1 MGVKVTRTDG
11 ASLKGLKRVVNGKL
25 QVGWFPEVGKTDS
38 GLPYPV
44 LAYIL
49 SYGAK
54 LPGGQPYRFDK
65 KGNLVFLPRRAD
77 GKKPKGAFGLTKPS
91 YIPPRPM
98 LERASKKHGKEW
110 QEKARALMR
119 DVIAGQL
126 TPKQALQQLGA
137 VITADIKDAIAHGAY
152 TPNSPLT
159 VKKKGKNTPLIDTGK
174 LRDSVDFKARLGK

>member
-1 MGVKVTRTDG
+1 MGIKVKRTDG
-11 ASLKGLKRVVNGKL
+11 AVLKGLKRLQNGKV
-25 QVGWFPEVGKTDS
+25 QIGWFPEVGNTDS

-98 LERASKKHGKEW
+98 LKQASQMHGEEW
-110 QEKARALMR
+110 QEKSRALIR
-119 DVIAGQL
+119 EVIAGKI
-126 TPKQALQQLGA
+126 TTKQALRSLGSQIA
-137 VITADIKDAIAHGAY
+137 ADIKDAISHGSYA
-152 TPNSPLT
+152 PNSPLT
-159 VKKKGKNTPLIDTGK
+159 EKKKGKNTPLIDTGK

>member
-1 MGVKVTRTDG
+1 MGIKVTRTDG
-11 ASLKGLKRVVNGKL
+11 AALKGLKRLVNGKL
-25 QVGWFPEVGKTDS
+25 QVGWFPEVRKTDS

-65 KGNLVFLPRRAD
+65 KGNLVFLRRSAD
-77 GKKPKGAFGLTKPS
+77 GQKPKGAVGLTKPS

-98 LERASKKHGKEW
+98 LKRAGEMHGEEW
-110 QEKARALMR
+110 QAKARALIQ
-119 DVIAGQL
+119 DVIADKL
-126 TPKQALQQLGA
+126 TVKQALRVLGA
-137 VITADIKDAIAHGAY
+137 VIAEDIKDAVAHGEY

-159 VKKKGKNTPLIDTGK
+159 VKKKGKNTPLIDSGK